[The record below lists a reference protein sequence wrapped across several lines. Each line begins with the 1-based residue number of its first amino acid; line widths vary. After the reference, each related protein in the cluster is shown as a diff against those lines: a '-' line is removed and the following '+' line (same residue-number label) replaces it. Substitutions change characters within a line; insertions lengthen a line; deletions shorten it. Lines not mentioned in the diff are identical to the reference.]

1 LCKTKKGDKKILTW
15 IVFQTSMGVTEQGFG
30 DVKGRW
36 RGMDE
41 TRSEIEKA
49 TLNRQTEEERWRNC
63 LHVMIIYNKT
73 YLRG

>member
-1 LCKTKKGDKKILTW
+1 
-15 IVFQTSMGVTEQGFG
+15 MGVTEQGFG

-63 LHVMIIYNKT
+63 LHVIIIYNKT